1 VKPAVVRSSI
11 VLALVVTFWPGVAA
25 AQTAEPEPS
34 QEPSPLLIQ
43 QERVS
48 VEESEPAPESE
59 ASGEPAQAEGDRPEA
74 TGSPSEAAPED
85 PAERFVRA
93 NGAYEE
99 GRYSRAVELYASLLE
114 DGAENG
120 RLHYNLGNAYLR
132 NGQLGPAIASYRRAL
147 RLQPRNADAQA
158 NLAFARQSARD
169 AIAPPEP
176 GPLVRTFFFWHVGLS
191 RSEAFRLGAVANL
204 LFWLV
209 LLLAM
214 VRPSAELLRG
224 VAVSLLVV
232 TLALLGSAV
241 ARTLAPDQVAVVVP
255 QQVDVY
261 SGTDSEA
268 VLRFKLHAGTEL
280 RLQEEREGWIRVQL
294 PDGEQG
300 WMEREFVEIVR

>member
-1 VKPAVVRSSI
+1 MPRIVRWSI
-11 VLALVVTFWPGVAA
+11 VVVLLGLLASAVAA

-34 QEPSPLLIQ
+34 QEPSPLVIQ
-43 QERVS
+43 QQRAPS
-48 VEESEPAPESE
+48 EE
-59 ASGEPAQAEGDRPEA
+59 GEPAAEDEMTAGPTGGSGDRAETP
-74 TGSPSEAAPED
+74 GPSTEDVPED
-85 PAERFVRA
+85 PTERFVLA

-99 GRYSRAVELYASLLE
+99 GRYGRAVELYASLIE
-114 DGAENG
+114 DGIENG

-147 RLQPRNADAQA
+147 RLQPRNADARA

-169 AIAPPEP
+169 AIAAPEP
-176 GPLVRTFFFWHVGLS
+176 GPVVRTFFFWHVGLS
-191 RSEAFRLGAVANL
+191 RSEAVRLGAVTNL

-209 LLLAM
+209 LLLAL

-224 VAVSLLVV
+224 VAAALLVV
-232 TLALLGSAV
+232 TLALFGSAL
-241 ARTLAPDQVAVVVP
+241 ARSLAPGQVAVVVP
-255 QQVDVY
+255 QEVDVY

-280 RLQEEREGWIRVQL
+280 RLREEREGWVRVEL

-300 WMEREFVEIVR
+300 WMERAFVEIVR